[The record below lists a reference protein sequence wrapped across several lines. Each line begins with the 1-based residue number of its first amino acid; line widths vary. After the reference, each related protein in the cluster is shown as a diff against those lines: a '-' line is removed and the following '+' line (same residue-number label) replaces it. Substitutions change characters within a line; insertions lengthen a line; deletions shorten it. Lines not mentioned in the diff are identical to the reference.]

1 MKRLVR
7 WSVAKFR
14 SEQTVPEEID
24 VVLKSGGVFHGQ
36 VLARGES
43 LNLKIRGR
51 KFTFAWETISEIVE
65 GKTSDF

>member
-14 SEQTVPEEID
+14 TEQTVPKEVD

-36 VLARGES
+36 VLAHDDS
-43 LNLKIRGR
+43 LVLKIRGR
-51 KFTFAWETISEIVE
+51 KATFAWETINEIVE
-65 GKTSDF
+65 SKTSDF